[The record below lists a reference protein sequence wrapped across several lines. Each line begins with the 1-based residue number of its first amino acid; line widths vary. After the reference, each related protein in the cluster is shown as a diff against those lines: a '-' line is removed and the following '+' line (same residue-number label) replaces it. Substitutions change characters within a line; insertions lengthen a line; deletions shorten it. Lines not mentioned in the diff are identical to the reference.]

1 MSEPTGIAP
10 AGVEMKTIEDV
21 IARMHEIGREVK
33 PPDGVAYFN
42 DLYLRVTEAVHAGIA
57 RVPAAPVAA
66 TTGLAEPPADAREL
80 DSLTPDP
87 GSAQAPRVR
96 ITGPKPL
103 AESVEF
109 QNKEFIDKLDVA
121 FSEYYFDAY
130 VDRGT
135 TAASWRPLFEF
146 SHNKRTPLQFAV
158 CGMNAHIN
166 HDLPMAI
173 VETAER
179 LGVEPRAGSREHAD
193 FTQVNKLLAAVEVK
207 VKREFVRGA
216 LRKIDDALGGEP
228 EKLAMWSIAEARA
241 LAWRHA
247 ELLWEL
253 RAHKK
258 LCEIYHGLLADFAN
272 LAGRGI
278 LV

>member
-42 DLYLRVTEAVHAGIA
+42 DLYLRVTEAVHAGVSGA
-57 RVPAAPVAA
+57 AANGTGAAP
-66 TTGLAEPPADAREL
+66 GAR
-80 DSLTPDP
+80 
-87 GSAQAPRVR
+87 AR
-96 ITGPKPL
+96 ITGPKL
-103 AESVEF
+103 AAERVAF

-130 VDRGT
+130 VDQGT

-146 SHNKRTPLQFAV
+146 RHTKRTPLQFAV

-179 LGVEPRAGSREHAD
+179 LGVEPRAGSAEHAD
-193 FTQVNKLLAAVEVK
+193 FTQVNKLLATVEVK

-228 EKLAMWSIAEARA
+228 EKLAMWSIAEARE

-258 LCEIYHGLLADFAN
+258 LCEIYHGVLADFAN
-272 LAGRGI
+272 LAGHGI
-278 LV
+278 LI